1 MNEKDTHKLIGKL
14 SGAVVFLSVVVI
26 GLVITILVLFAFQT
40 PANDVNVDED
50 EYVMFCGTGLLN
62 PNYGNPTFEN
72 GERLF
77 NQNCASCHFVN
88 KDMTGPALK
97 GARERGWEYSYENW
111 IYDFIQKE
119 DSLVQ
124 IEDAYTLKL
133 REDWDFTDN
142 SWSHNFP
149 LTHSEIDDLMNY
161 AY

>member
-1 MNEKDTHKLIGKL
+1 MNENETHKLIGKL
-14 SGAVVFLSVVVI
+14 SGAVVFLGVVVI
-26 GLVITILVLFAFQT
+26 GLVIAILVLFAFQT
-40 PANDVNVDED
+40 QE
-50 EYVMFCGTGLLN
+50 EEKEEELLGCGVVYPDPHGRTHD
-62 PNYGNPTFEN
+62 FVN

-88 KDMTGPALK
+88 KDMTGPAIK
-97 GARERGWEYSYENW
+97 GARERGWENSYENW
-111 IYDFIQKE
+111 IYDFIRKE

-133 REDWDFTDN
+133 REDWNWSDN

-149 LTHSEIDDLMNY
+149 LTHSEIDDLMDY